1 MRFWQWPRGLQLAA
15 FAVPLLVLYSWQLRQ
30 ELAFADRRVGMV
42 LREGEAGVE
51 VEEVVAGGPAQAAGL
66 SPGDRLLEVAGQP
79 IGKVRD
85 YDRATEGF
93 RRGQATPFKVSR
105 QGHEL
110 TLPLTPGMAPDWLS
124 LALNLVGALTY
135 FLVALVSLRAPRE
148 DPRRPLLVLF
158 AVAVAWELALPSF
171 PLGPSALAQ
180 ARQVAFYALTGWQLA
195 LELYLVALIPRRA
208 LWLAR
213 RPSLQRLFPAAGV
226 AAAGLLTALAFL
238 FPETPA
244 PLGLEDTVVSA
255 TLNYLVLPS
264 WALAVVGILLGQ
276 VRQAGNPLARQQ
288 ALLVLLGTVPWAGY
302 ILLSGA
308 LQLAGMRLPFWAG
321 YVQSLALLAFPV
333 AVFVAVFRYRFLDF
347 EHLVRRSLLYTSL
360 TGSLVLLFYALV
372 GAGSALLSEW
382 IGGGLP
388 VFLVSAA
395 TLVLGLLFSPL
406 RSFLQGLIDQRFFPE
421 RYAQRQQLVQLVA
434 ELPSFGKV
442 RPMAEHLVGK
452 VAEVFSCPWVTLLV
466 NHPGSQLLLATA
478 STGLGAGGEFDS
490 AFLLPRQDPAVEILA
505 QSGMPV
511 PASKLVNLSPA
522 MAQRLSLFRAQWAV
536 PVPGPRDLAG
546 LLLVGGKQEDWG
558 SEELALL
565 SLLAHHLG
573 TVLENA
579 RLFEAATLD
588 GLTGLWRR
596 EPVLEQLER
605 EWQRATRYGRPLA
618 VAMADVDLFKAIN
631 DRYGHLA
638 GDVVLSWVAHTLR
651 QGLRASDFL
660 GRYGGEEFLL
670 VFPETDASG
679 ARAVAEKLRQRVAE
693 GVIRLEGG
701 QSLQVT
707 VSFGVAAYEP
717 GQPSPPASV
726 IQLIQRADQHLLQ
739 AKEAGRNRVV
749 G

>member
-1 MRFWQWPRGLQLAA
+1 MGFWQWPRGLQLTA
-15 FAVPLLVLYSWQLRQ
+15 FAVPLLLLYGWQLRQ
-30 ELAFADRRVGMV
+30 ELALADRRVGMALVQETEGVRVEWV
-42 LREGEAGVE
+42 LEGGPVHAAGLQTGDLLVE
-51 VEEVVAGGPAQAAGL
+51 VAGGK
-66 SPGDRLLEVAGQP
+66 V
-79 IGKVRD
+79 GKVSD
-85 YDRATEGF
+85 YDRAAQGF
-93 RRGQATPFKVSR
+93 RRGRPVPFKVRR
-105 QGHEL
+105 QGQEL
-110 TLPLTPGMAPDWLS
+110 TLSVKPGMAPDWLS
-124 LALNLVGALTY
+124 LVLNLVGALAY
-135 FLVALVSLRAPRE
+135 YLVALVSLRAPRE

-171 PLGPSALAQ
+171 PLGPPALKQ
-180 ARQVAFYALTGWQLA
+180 TRLVAFFGLTGWQLA
-195 LELYLVALIPRRA
+195 LDLHLAALIPRRA

-213 RPSLQRLFPAAGV
+213 RPSLQRLFPALGLAV
-226 AAAGLLTALAFL
+226 AGLLTVLNF
-238 FPETPA
+238 FPEPPA
-244 PLGLEDTVVSA
+244 SLGLDETVASA

-264 WALAVVGILLGQ
+264 WALAEVGILLGQ

-288 ALLVLLGTVPWAGY
+288 ALLVLLGTLPWACY
-302 ILLSGA
+302 IFISGG
-308 LQLAGMRLPFWAG
+308 LQVAGVSLPFWSA
-321 YVQSLALLAFPV
+321 YLQTLALLAFPL

-372 GAGSALLSEW
+372 GAGSALFSEW
-382 IGGGLP
+382 IGGGLS
-388 VFLVSAA
+388 VLLVSAA
-395 TLVLGLLFSPL
+395 TLALGLLFSPL
-406 RSFLQGLIDQRFFPE
+406 RNFLRGLIDQRFFPE

-442 RPMAEHLVGK
+442 RPMAEHLVHK
-452 VAEVFSCPWVTLLV
+452 VAEVFGCPWVTLLV
-466 NHPGSQLLLATA
+466 NEPGSQLLLATA
-478 STGLGAGGEFDS
+478 STGLGAEGEFDS
-490 AFLLPRQDPAVEILA
+490 AFLLARQDPAVEVLA

-511 PASKLVNLSPA
+511 PASELVGRSGA
-522 MAQRLSLFRAQWAV
+522 MAQRLSLFRAQWAA
-536 PVPGPRDLAG
+536 PVLGPRDLAG
-546 LLLVGGKQEDWG
+546 LLLVGGKEGDWG
-558 SEELALL
+558 GEELELL

-605 EWQRATRYGRPLA
+605 EWHRATRYGRPLA

-631 DRYGHLA
+631 DRYGHLV
-638 GDVVLSWVAHTLR
+638 GDVVLSWVARTLR

-660 GRYGGEEFLL
+660 GRFGGEEFLL
-670 VFPETDASG
+670 VFPETDAGG
-679 ARAVAEKLRQRVAE
+679 ARAVAEKLRQRVAD
-693 GVIRLEGG
+693 GVIRLEGD

-717 GQPSPPASV
+717 GQSSAPASV